1 MWVSVQNITFSTKW
15 VNKLV
20 TKDYVLLLHILP
32 TFCRR
37 SLKCGPIQTHKG
49 TQNIVRCSGNW
60 GCISDWLVYLSQRYT
75 LCSCQCCITMSRGW
89 TPHPWN
95 FCLRRRK
102 QTPGCLGEWKADQGN
117 TGWLLLCT
125 AVLGE
130 GKSLNFI
137 MVTVVQLY
145 KHSENHWNKH
155 FKWKDYGMHALYLSK
170 ALKSS

>member
-1 MWVSVQNITFSTKW
+1 MSKQTYDKGLCTIITYIANILPKITKNVALYKLIKVLKILW
-15 VNKLV
+15 GVLV
-20 TKDYVLLLHILP
+20 TGDAYQIDLSIFL
-32 TFCRR
+32 
-37 SLKCGPIQTHKG
+37 
-49 TQNIVRCSGNW
+49 RC
-60 GCISDWLVYLSQRYT
+60 T
-75 LCSCQCCITMSRGW
+75 LCSCQCRITMSRGW

-102 QTPGCLGEWKADQGN
+102 QTPGCLGEQKADQGN

-155 FKWKDYGMHALYLSK
+155 FTWKDYGMHALYLSK